1 MNNEKIKLQLWDTAG
16 QERFRTLTTIYY
28 RNVDAIFIVCEFGS
42 RKSFEDVKN
51 FWWNEVQKN
60 ADADSEKVVIV
71 NKVDLNNKELD
82 LTDVK
87 RWCDSVGIN
96 FYIVS
101 AKTGEGI
108 EDAFLNITKI
118 VIGKRKKHARE
129 QNRGTA
135 GGYNNES
142 RYLGNDQDSIH
153 RLSYNA
159 HFNENKKDDE
169 ESNCC

>member
-1 MNNEKIKLQLWDTAG
+1 M
-16 QERFRTLTTIYY
+16 
-28 RNVDAIFIVCEFGS
+28 IVCDFGS
-42 RKSFEDVKN
+42 RKSFDDIKN

-60 ADADSEKVVIV
+60 ADADSEKIVIV
-71 NKVDLNNKELD
+71 NKVDLPNKELD

-87 RWCDSVGIN
+87 RWCDHNGLN

-101 AKTGEGI
+101 AKSGEGI
-108 EDAFLNITKI
+108 SECFLDITKK

-129 QNRGTA
+129 TNRDTK
-135 GGYNNES
+135 YNNQYNQS

-159 HFNENKKDDE
+159 HFNEREDE
-169 ESNCC
+169 EKSNDCC